1 MPPAKKQ
8 KVELQFPIE
17 GQVEGTGHANQKPNT
32 TSDCKNVRP
41 FDVEE
46 DRARGGRRD
55 GVSKVTST
63 PVTGEKIDHM
73 EFVQRANE
81 STVYEPGQL
90 MEFPEGNPNAG
101 KLANFTF
108 PSIPVGQQI
117 TQSGANFLYF
127 GRALQFLNG
136 PTDNVDSSYP
146 ASSSSDLANVGPFHG
161 AIAYNEQRSAKP
173 INMFDYS
180 NLVKYKDADNAEY
193 VDINSKNFGYA
204 GAPYQYGDGG
214 VYETSS
220 QHRWRPWSEFVDG
233 RIDSH
238 ILINPLNRNWVVSS
252 GFFVSPNTGGF
263 LDSNNGGNDDKDD
276 YIFAPWSSTKRT
288 SYVTSLDFRCPYGM
302 PADIEYNG
310 GDPTV
315 AVKFVATADDVDG
328 NNCVYDP
335 YYNELMGSS
344 TSTMPHTWLV
354 NSPNQEGHDDYS
366 HYITWGIALRCRI
379 SSDGTDSEANYTHGY
394 MEWHDYYGSFND
406 GCNAQDNAKTPIVIR
421 FKMEIRTGKVDMFIG
436 GWADHRH
443 SSVEGTVFAMQQAN
457 AHLGYSYL
465 NQNGNQEGKL
475 GTVIASREDDLD
487 ENGDRKRHKLVVTQQ
502 DKSLSVSFD
511 GNVLWSAED
520 IEDTEKYDWHT
531 YPHIRLGGV
540 YSHGHPVSHHR
551 SKLIYGHTLQVS
563 PSSSSTQNEY
573 VQKQALKYFGTF
585 DHVNQPD
592 SSGDTAESANANNSL
607 HGSRHKWSL
616 GLKVYDWDWRSI
628 DPVIVGRR
636 HVTAVSGGKVHST
649 TPDDLSNFTIRSTSQ
664 DLSTNVNRI
673 DGTSFFEN
681 IYFVD
686 GSNYKYFDSSQMKV
700 LDWNTLDENGEINTN
715 STLPGG
721 NGDTGL
727 YGSGT
732 SDENPRCT
740 IIKSWLGR
748 LVMAGKS
755 DEPQNWFMSAVGDAT
770 DFDPDSSA
778 PGASVWG
785 SKSENIGEISD
796 PIIAIAP
803 SIDNRLIIS
812 TSNYIYAMTG
822 DPLWDGTQLVSISTE
837 VGFIGPDA
845 WCYGPNRVLYFMGPN
860 GLYALAPNEF
870 NITQTNRLS
879 SGKLD
884 KTFKD
889 LDLSSSACKLVYD
902 NVNHGVHIFLTP
914 ANQSTDKRSHYF
926 YDSRTNSFWPMEYPG
941 VIGPTYVMDFQSPN
955 PEANKI
961 LLGGF
966 DGHIRSFSSSAQDD
980 DGTII
985 DSHVWIGPISLSSTQ
1000 EVKLTE
1006 MLAILDE
1013 QTPGLS
1019 YEVYAADTV
1028 EQAKSGTP
1036 IFSGRWNGGRN
1047 NYVRTRARGA
1057 AIFIKLLDGTK
1068 QDPWAME
1075 RLAATLAVAGRAR
1088 IR

>member
-63 PVTGEKIDHM
+63 ALSSNKIDHIQ
-73 EFVQRANE
+73 FVQRANE
-81 STVYEPGQL
+81 NTVYEVAGL
-90 MEFPEGNPNAG
+90 SEFPEDSQYSNHIPIF
-101 KLANFTF
+101 NF
-108 PSIPVGQQI
+108 PAIPVGTQI
-117 TQSGANFLYF
+117 TEGNAGHEYF
-127 GRALQFLNG
+127 CRALQIANSILDGNTLDW
-136 PTDNVDSSYP
+136 PNSQRASYM
-146 ASSSSDLANVGPFHG
+146 SIGPFHESEFTSG
-161 AIAYNEQRSAKP
+161 APRWWLRKP
-173 INMFDYS
+173 IRMFDFAGLTKRFDS
-180 NLVKYKDADNAEY
+180 QNNEY
-193 VDINSKNFGYA
+193 IDINPTKWGYA
-204 GAPYQYGDGG
+204 GAPEGAPSNEGDGSPATTHAD
-214 VYETSS
+214 E
-220 QHRWRPWSEFVDG
+220 HKWRTFESFIDLSYDNIDG
-233 RIDSH
+233 FRSGYGQTYNGWNIDS
-238 ILINPLNRNWVVSS
+238 S
-252 GFFVSPNTGGF
+252 FFLSPQTEI
-263 LDSNNGGNDDKDD
+263 SN
-276 YIFAPWSSTKRT
+276 APWSSYGEN
-288 SYVTSLDFRCPYGM
+288 SYSVTLEFAFPQGLPERAAVANNDKNEWHFVSSADEVTEPYE
-302 PADIEYNG
+302 I
-310 GDPTV
+310 
-315 AVKFVATADDVDG
+315 
-328 NNCVYDP
+328 YDP
-335 YYNELMGSS
+335 YYIQCQGANAPASGSPHKWWVNHDQQAGNEQGKIWCGIILRTNIDHENASAFWSNHYYRQNQNPSNQHTPMAFFFQQNDMDSSVVDLVFMGGMWKNNVTDHIGQQIQTTFFDGWYAARKSD
-344 TSTMPHTWLV
+344 
-354 NSPNQEGHDDYS
+354 SPNSYRFANVFGGDNDY
-366 HYITWGIALRCRI
+366 
-379 SSDGTDSEANYTHGY
+379 
-394 MEWHDYYGSFND
+394 
-406 GCNAQDNAKTPIVIR
+406 
-421 FKMEIRTGKVDMFIG
+421 
-436 GWADHRH
+436 
-443 SSVEGTVFAMQQAN
+443 
-457 AHLGYSYL
+457 
-465 NQNGNQEGKL
+465 
-475 GTVIASREDDLD
+475 D
-487 ENGDRKRHKLVVTQQ
+487 ENGNRKKHKLVITVQGNSLTLTLDGQVLENSQATTEIDDVTSSEIKWHVQKAIA
-502 DKSLSVSFD
+502 DPGNGEDDTKSF
-511 GNVLWSAED
+511 
-520 IEDTEKYDWHT
+520 
-531 YPHIRLGGV
+531 
-540 YSHGHPVSHHR
+540 HR
-551 SKLIYGHTLQVS
+551 SMLVYGHRLNILSGGDFTEEQYQ
-563 PSSSSTQNEY
+563 TFG
-573 VQKQALKYFGTF
+573 KGALKYFGTF
-585 DHVNQPD
+585 DHYEMSD
-592 SSGDTAESANANNSL
+592 SSGNTANSANPNNL
-607 HGSRHKWSL
+607 HNWGL
-616 GLKVYDWDWRSI
+616 GLKVYNWEWRDV
-628 DPVIVGRR
+628 DPVTIGRK
-636 HVTAVSGGKVHST
+636 HVTAVSNGNVFST
-649 TPDDLSNFTIRSTSQ
+649 TPDDLSNFTLRSTAQ
-664 DLSTNVNRI
+664 DLSTNINRI

-681 IYFVD
+681 VYFVD
-686 GSNYKYFDSSQMKV
+686 GSNYKYFDASQMKV
-700 LDWNTLDENGEINTN
+700 LDWNTLDGDGEINTN
-715 STLPGG
+715 ATLPGG

-727 YGSGT
+727 HGIGT
-732 SDENPRCT
+732 SDCNARCT

-748 LVMAGKS
+748 LVMAGKA

-770 DFDPDSSA
+770 DFDPDSAS